1 MIELRLAESPAD
13 LELWARIKST
23 VVPNEPATADQLRKT
38 AEPDRL
44 LLLASLDGVD
54 AGCGIAA
61 RSSFGG
67 RAFCAARVLEPY
79 RRRGVGTALALALA
93 DHGRALGRD
102 GVNAFVDAADEGA
115 IAFAHA
121 FGLEESDYQLEQLR
135 SVATVEPAPDPPAG
149 IELVSLTGRREELLQ
164 AAWDAVALEGYEDMP
179 LPGPVTY
186 RLDTWLREEAT
197 RPDGSFVAVEEEEIV
212 GYAGLIEHANGPA
225 TAEHGLTAVRRD
237 RRGRGIGRSLKQ
249 AQLHWASLTG
259 VLELV
264 TWTQKENE
272 GMQALNHSL
281 GYRNMS
287 KVLTMQGRLLRS
299 S

>member
-1 MIELRLAESPAD
+1 M
-13 LELWARIKST
+13 
-23 VVPNEPATADQLRKT
+23 PNELATAEQLQKT

-61 RSSFGG
+61 LSNFGG
-67 RAFCAARVLEPY
+67 RVFCAARVLEPY
-79 RRRGVGTALALALA
+79 RRRAS
-93 DHGRALGRD
+93 GRRSSGRSPTTGALGRE
-102 GVNAFVDAADEGA
+102 GVNAFVDADDEGA

-121 FGLEESDYQLEQLR
+121 FGLEEIDYQLEQLCR
-135 SVATVEPAPDPPAG
+135 VSPEEQAPDPPAG
-149 IELVSLTGRREELLQ
+149 VELVSLAGRREELLR
-164 AAWDAVALEGYEDMP
+164 AAWEAVALEGYEDMP

-197 RPDGSFVAVEEEEIV
+197 RPDGSFVAVEAEGIV

-237 RRGRGIGRSLKQ
+237 RRGRGIARSLKQ
-249 AQLHWASLTG
+249 TQLHWASRTG

-264 TWTQKENE
+264 TWTQKRNE
-272 GMQALNHSL
+272 GMQALNRSL
-281 GYRNMS
+281 GYREIS
-287 KVLTMQGRLLRS
+287 KVLTMQGPLP
-299 S
+299 